1 MRNWSV
7 FVPCVVVVLLVSSV
21 VASAEEISVQRVEES
36 GRLLVPLRGIF
47 EYFGATVEWDGTRKA
62 VEIDRAGDH
71 ITMFVNDYDAYING
85 ETVYLDV
92 PPRIIHSRTHVPL
105 RFVGEALGAT
115 VDYLGDHVDI
125 YPPGSG
131 MLRVHLSSSSRGTGQ
146 RQGGSY
152 IASWTA
158 TRAVTDAALAGYTN
172 WQLTL
177 MRNEIYARHGRPFN
191 NKYVRNY
198 FLSQSWYSPNSN
210 YRDSWLS
217 GLERENA
224 EYIRDYQTAVFI
236 VNGPATHP

>member
-1 MRNWSV
+1 MRNWSILV
-7 FVPCVVVVLLVSSV
+7 LCIVVALLVSSV
-21 VASAEEISVQRVEES
+21 VSSADEISVPRIEES

-47 EYFGATVEWDGTRKA
+47 EYFGATVQWDGARKA

-85 ETVYLDV
+85 EVVYLDV
-92 PPRIIHSRTHVPL
+92 PPRIVHSRTHVPL
-105 RFVGEALGAT
+105 RFVAEALGAD

-131 MLRVHLSSSSRGTGQ
+131 MLRVNLTGSSRGTGQ
-146 RQGGSY
+146 RRGGSY
-152 IASWTA
+152 IAAWTS
-158 TRAVTDAALAGYTN
+158 TRPVTDADLDGRSN
-172 WQLTL
+172 WELTL
-177 MRNEIYARHGRPFN
+177 MRNEIYARHGRPFT
-191 NKYVRNY
+191 NKYIRNY
-198 FLSQSWYSPNSN
+198 FLSQPWYSPNPN

-217 GLERENA
+217 RLERENA

>member
-1 MRNWSV
+1 MHKWQVAILSV
-7 FVPCVVVVLLVSSV
+7 LAVLLLPGL
-21 VASAEEISVQRVEES
+21 AMADAEIYVDRVEES

-47 EYFGATVEWDGTRKA
+47 EYFGATVEWDGARKA

-71 ITMFVNDYDAYING
+71 ITMFANDYDAYING

-131 MLRVHLSSSSRGTGQ
+131 MLRVRLTSSSRGTGQ

-152 IASWTA
+152 IAAWTA

-177 MRNEIYARHGRPFN
+177 MRNEIYARHGRAFN

-198 FLSQSWYSPNSN
+198 FLSQPWYSPNRN

-217 GLERENA
+217 SLERENA

-236 VNGPATHP
+236 VDGPATHP